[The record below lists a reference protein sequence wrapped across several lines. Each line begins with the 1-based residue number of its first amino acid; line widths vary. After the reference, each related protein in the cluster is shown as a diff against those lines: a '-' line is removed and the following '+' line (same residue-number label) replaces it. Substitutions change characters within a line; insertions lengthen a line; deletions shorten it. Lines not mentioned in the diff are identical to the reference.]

1 MVNLLDNSHFLLDNM
16 LKLVDVPSLA
26 LLMPLLT
33 ELLLPFLLMLL
44 TLRQMGT
51 ARKISP
57 QLVI

>member
-51 ARKISP
+51 ARESSP
-57 QLVI
+57 